1 MNTLNPEHYMDL
13 VKRALAEDI
22 GGGDISTQC
31 LNLGDRRAR
40 AVLKAKDN
48 GILAGRDVAAACF
61 RELDPDASIEFKI
74 EDGARLRDGDVI
86 MEIKGRADALLSA
99 ERTALNFLQRLSGI
113 AKYTFLM
120 TQQVYG
126 LKSKIYD
133 TRKTTPGMRM
143 LEKYAVLMGGGTN
156 HRIGLFDQVLLKD
169 NHILLAGGVANAV
182 NAARKSLGKD
192 AFVEVE
198 VETMDQVR
206 EALDAGANRIML
218 DNMSF
223 LEIEEAVKHIDGRA
237 EVEVS
242 GGVTLL
248 TVGTIA
254 DMNVDVISVGAI
266 THSADALDISMDFQP
281 E

>member
-1 MNTLNPEHYMDL
+1 MLKNHH
-13 VKRALAEDI
+13 V
-22 GGGDISTQC
+22 
-31 LNLGDRRAR
+31 AR
-40 AVLKAKDN
+40 H
-48 GILAGRDVAAACF
+48 
-61 RELDPDASIEFKI
+61 DADFFLLT
-74 EDGARLRDGDVI
+74 DARLRDGDVI